1 MISPT
6 TQEQTIFAVLG
17 NSLVTVMVFPSAEIV
32 TVAPST
38 LGLLMSVNL
47 NPEGAV
53 YTVVA
58 VYTVSPANLASF
70 SRAVPFADHVVTAVY
85 GIAEIS
91 ASGATFSRAAL
102 ISS

>member
-1 MISPT
+1 M
-6 TQEQTIFAVLG
+6 
-17 NSLVTVMVFPSAEIV
+17 VTVMVFPSAEIV

>member
-1 MISPT
+1 M
-6 TQEQTIFAVLG
+6 
-17 NSLVTVMVFPSAEIV
+17 VTVMVFPSAAIV
-32 TVAPST
+32 TVALST

-47 NPEGAV
+47 NPERAV

>member
-1 MISPT
+1 M
-6 TQEQTIFAVLG
+6 
-17 NSLVTVMVFPSAEIV
+17 VTVMVFPAAEIV